1 MLSIMYFR
9 KNRYPEAV
17 AALQKPTTPIR
28 ATSLIWSAP
37 PITDGI
43 LWLGLLFL

>member
-17 AALQKPTTPIR
+17 AALQKAYDAEPANI
-28 ATSLIWSAP
+28 AYLQK
-37 PITDGI
+37 
-43 LWLGLLFL
+43 LGGAYN